1 MTIGSVCLS
10 GLFLYVFELFIV
22 FSDSLGESCERA
34 DMYEMLSFREGT
46 LKLHL
51 ELTHFVS
58 FYYSLFLLKIDT
70 SLIWYILT
78 RVSISSPPSS
88 SHLYSLRDLL
98 FFHFLFRKKAD
109 IQETTDIRN
118 KTRYHWGKKKTFIS
132 RLDKAQGQNSAEWH
146 KSFIIYFLNLVKR
159 ILFDCCLKE

>member
-1 MTIGSVCLS
+1 MCLS

-22 FSDSLGESCERA
+22 FSDSLGEGCERA

-51 ELTHFVS
+51 ELTHFAS

-70 SLIWYILT
+70 SLIRYILT

-88 SHLYSLRDLL
+88 SHLYSSRDLL
-98 FFHFLFRKKAD
+98 FFHFLFRKKQVSQKQQTYGTKQD
-109 IQETTDIRN
+109 TIG
-118 KTRYHWGKKKTFIS
+118 GKKNPHI
-132 RLDKAQGQNSAEWH
+132 KAGQGSGPEQ
-146 KSFIIYFLNLVKR
+146 
-159 ILFDCCLKE
+159 C

>member
-1 MTIGSVCLS
+1 MTIRSVCLS

-88 SHLYSLRDLL
+88 SHLYSPRDLL
-98 FFHFLFRKKAD
+98 FFHFLFRKKQVSKKQQTYGTKQD
-109 IQETTDIRN
+109 TIG
-118 KTRYHWGKKKTFIS
+118 GKKTLIS